1 MEQREEE
8 CFICLETLPLCALTQ
23 LNTLAQGCEC
33 SAPLCYRC
41 ILKLLV
47 APAHASCGDGAAT
60 VGFRCPNCTFGY
72 TYVLKKDATL
82 MPMNSNPF
90 RELVPEV
97 CAKRT
102 GSLVTLDRPFGE
114 DAPDGSGAFT
124 RVPFETFFFDD
135 ALKSDEDTYMVQ
147 LCWFAHQYDFAD
159 LLANET
165 RIREL
170 LPSEHPFLA
179 QPASER
185 ARAVSRFS
193 ARMVALMRVFEQH
206 PSYSQ
211 YEQGVVDADHVLRF
225 TPFWVKPIDSSTEVY
240 ANELHRVAF
249 AKIYTYKVLQLKV
262 AGLQTRV
269 AARLC
274 HMPYAVYTFYCML
287 ALTIPRD
294 EFTMRNVL
302 GIALR
307 GGTDLFHVDRF
318 RYFGEFLALYARVY
332 LPVQHVWIET
342 FRDAFPDTAMTNQL
356 FAIHSSI
363 IDNKRGMAR
372 EKCTFD
378 AYCEFYKRHMNDV
391 QLVCGSDVFRRD
403 KTLAFQYA
411 RFMAPF
417 DRHAPNAPCWHNVE
431 QEKCVRDNI
440 QSVRQ
445 CPTSGRWHL
454 TMIKPLDAL
463 ATESSCF
470 EGFPIPTR
478 QAIIDHVV
486 FDVYHALRQRAAP
499 TQFGTDD
506 VQIN

>member
-1 MEQREEE
+1 MEQHTEE
-8 CFICLETLPLCALTQ
+8 CFICFETLPSGALTR

-33 SAPLCYRC
+33 NAPLCYRC
-41 ILKLLV
+41 ILQLLV
-47 APAHASCGDGAAT
+47 TPAHASCGNGAAT
-60 VGFRCPNCTFGY
+60 VGFRCPNCKFGY
-72 TYVLKKDATL
+72 TYALRKDATL
-82 MPMNSNPF
+82 MQMNSNPF
-90 RELVPEV
+90 RELLPDV

-102 GSLVTLDRPFGE
+102 GSLVTLGKPFGE

-135 ALKSDEDTYMVQ
+135 ALTNAEDTWMAQ
-147 LCWFAHQYDFAD
+147 LCWFAHDYDFPE
-159 LLANET
+159 LLTNET

-170 LPSEHPFLA
+170 LPPEHPFLT
-179 QPASER
+179 QSTSER
-185 ARAVSRFS
+185 AQAILRFCARIVDLTRA
-193 ARMVALMRVFEQH
+193 FEH
-206 PSYSQ
+206 HSGYSQ
-211 YEQGVVDADHVLRF
+211 NEQGVVDADLVLRF
-225 TPFWVKPIDSSTEVY
+225 TPFWMKPSDSTEVY
-240 ANELHRVAF
+240 TNELHRVVF
-249 AKIYTYKVLQLKV
+249 AKIYTSKVLELRV

-332 LPVQHVWIET
+332 LPVQHIWIET
-342 FRDAFPDTAMTNQL
+342 FREAFPDTVMSNQL
-356 FAIHSSI
+356 FAIHLAI
-363 IDNKRGMAR
+363 IDNKEGIQRK
-372 EKCTFD
+372 KCTFD
-378 AYCEFYKRHMNDV
+378 AYCDFYKRHIDQV

-403 KTLAFQYA
+403 TTLAVQYA

-417 DRHAPNAPCWHNVE
+417 DQHVPNGACWHNAE

-440 QSVRQ
+440 KSAHR
-445 CPTSGRWHL
+445 CTTSGHL
-454 TMIKPLDAL
+454 SLTLIKPLDAL

-478 QAIIDHVV
+478 RAIIDHVV
-486 FDVYHALRQRAAP
+486 SDVRHQLSQRAAP
-499 TQFGTDD
+499 TQLATDN